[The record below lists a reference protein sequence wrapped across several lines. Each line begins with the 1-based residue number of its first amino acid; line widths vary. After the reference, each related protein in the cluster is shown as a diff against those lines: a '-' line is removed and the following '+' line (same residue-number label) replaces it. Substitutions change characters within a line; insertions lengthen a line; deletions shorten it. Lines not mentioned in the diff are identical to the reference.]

1 MEFDTQKFVKL
12 IHREMNTNLQSF
24 FLFFPLHPIS
34 QIFRQNN
41 QYFFLSPLFILN
53 TQFHEFYVK
62 PIISFLPRIT
72 NSRIFRENNSRTFYL
87 LPIRYLK
94 FPWSLIFYSLM

>member
-41 QYFFLSPLFILN
+41 QYFFLSPLFISQCGN
-53 TQFHEFYVK
+53 CTDFT
-62 PIISFLPRIT
+62 IINFAT
-72 NSRIFRENNSRTFYL
+72 FCENFREIVEIFPLSAYL
-87 LPIRYLK
+87 VLKLPICNHIY
-94 FPWSLIFYSLM
+94 